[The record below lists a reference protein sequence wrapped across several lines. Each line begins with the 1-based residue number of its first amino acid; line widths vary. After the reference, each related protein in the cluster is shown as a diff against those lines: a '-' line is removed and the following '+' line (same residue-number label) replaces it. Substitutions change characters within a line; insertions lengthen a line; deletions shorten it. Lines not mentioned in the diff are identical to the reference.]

1 MLMVVCGGVG
11 VAAAATGASG
21 ASRVATAGYWTRYR
35 MEHAVSMGPTPPAA
49 HAGTADSGTA
59 DSGTADAGGRT
70 VARADAD
77 GASVVVSGAADEQ
90 GVVARDTGKV
100 FFELDGTDYVCS
112 GAAVGGP
119 QVSVVVTAAHCVTDG
134 YGGWATHWVFVPG
147 YADGAEP
154 YGSFPSHRFFVSPQ
168 WNAGMDETYDVA
180 FVAVSGLTNGL
191 PVGFDA
197 DPQSAYVFGYPA
209 DPPYTGGS
217 MLYCAGPLSHDPGG
231 DDSGIQCD
239 MTAGDSGGPWLTGF
253 QSASGTGTVV
263 GVSAFK
269 YSDNDQV
276 LYGTVFG
283 GAAQDLY
290 QEALATAR

>member
-1 MLMVVCGGVG
+1 MVAMVCGGAG
-11 VAAAATGASG
+11 VAAAATDAAG
-21 ASRVATAGYWTRYR
+21 ASRAAGVEYWTHYR
-35 MEHAVSMGPTPPAA
+35 MEHAVPMGPTPTGAD
-49 HAGTADSGTA
+49 AGADAGA
-59 DSGTADAGGRT
+59 ADAGGRT
-70 VARADAD
+70 VARAGAD
-77 GASVVVSGAADEQ
+77 ETSVVVSGAADDR

-119 QVSVVVTAAHCVTDG
+119 RVSVVVTAAHCVTDG

-147 YADGAEP
+147 YTDGDEP
-154 YGSFPSHRFFVSPQ
+154 YGSFPSQRFFVSPR

-180 FVAVSGLTNGL
+180 FVAVSGLTHGL

-197 DPQSAYVFGYPA
+197 DPRSAYVFGYPA
-209 DPPYTGGS
+209 DPPYNGGS
-217 MLYCAGPLSHDPGG
+217 MLYCAGPLSRDPGG
-231 DDSGIQCD
+231 DDSGIQCH

-276 LYGTVFG
+276 LYGAVFG
-283 GAAQDLY
+283 DVAQDLY